1 MKVLM
6 LSKNPVVGAYH
17 AKLREMSRLGVDL
30 TVVAPPGW
38 DSQQTEDVKPDGY
51 EFLIGKVRFAG
62 PALGRHA
69 YHLHYYPGISRLM
82 EREKWDLVHIDEEP
96 FNFCTY
102 HALRAC
108 RRAGLKALFST
119 SQNIMKRYP
128 PPFSFFEGSV
138 FEGTAGA
145 AAISTEA
152 MGLLRRK
159 GFTKPVAVIPHSVDH
174 NVFRKRDARPIRQ
187 KLELDGQFV
196 FGYVGRISP
205 EKDLD
210 TLVNAL
216 ALLPEGCILLF
227 VGSGQERPRLEA
239 MIEGLGLSARVR
251 WVPWVASH
259 QVSGYMNALD
269 VLVLPTRISR
279 RCTEKFGRVLIEAMA
294 CETCVI
300 GSDSGE
306 IPRVMGEAGLVF
318 HEGDERQLAE
328 RLRRLME
335 DPVLR
340 ETLQH
345 RGRERVL
352 RRFTRA
358 KIARETVAFYREICS
373 TVQPARRRCSAKR

>member
-6 LSKNPVVGAYH
+6 ISKNPVVGAYH

-30 TVVAPPGW
+30 TVVAPPAW
-38 DSQQTEDVKPDGY
+38 DSQRTEDVKPEGY
-51 EFLIGKVRFAG
+51 EFLIARVRFAG
-62 PALGRHA
+62 PALRRHA
-69 YHLHYYPGISRLM
+69 YHLHYYPGISRLIG
-82 EREKWDLVHIDEEP
+82 REKWDLVHIDEEP

-119 SQNIMKRYP
+119 SQNLMKRYP
-128 PPFSFFEGSV
+128 LPFSFFERSV

-152 MGLLRRK
+152 MGILRRK
-159 GFTKPVAVIPHSVDH
+159 GFSKPVAVIPHSVDH
-174 NVFRKRDARPIRQ
+174 NVFRKLDAGPIRQ

-196 FGYVGRISP
+196 FGYVGRLSP

-216 ALLPEGCILLF
+216 ALLPESCLLLL
-227 VGSGQERPRLEA
+227 VGGGRERPRLEA
-239 MIEGLGLSARVR
+239 LIEGLGLSARVR
-251 WVPWVASH
+251 WAPWVPSH
-259 QVSGYMNALD
+259 QVSEYMNALD
-269 VLVLPTRISR
+269 VLVLPTRASGN
-279 RCTEKFGRVLIEAMA
+279 CTEKFGRVLIEAMA
-294 CETCVI
+294 CETCVV

-335 DPVLR
+335 DSALR

-352 RRFTRA
+352 DNFTRP
-358 KIARETVAFYREICS
+358 KIARQTVSFYRKICGAVRS
-373 TVQPARRRCSAKR
+373 SAS